1 MQGHRSTPS
10 RVSRDPQ
17 HRNFDRNFD
26 LAAALKNLRTDVVEI
41 EALARATEAAA
52 ELLPAPTA
60 EHHEVIFGRIQALAA
75 RTSEYASASL
85 RFANAQVAALEA
97 HQEALRKA
105 AR

>member
-1 MQGHRSTPS
+1 MSGHRSTPS

-17 HRNFDRNFD
+17 HRNFDHNFD

-41 EALARATEAAA
+41 EALARATEAAV
-52 ELLPAPTA
+52 ELLPAPTT

-75 RTSEYASASL
+75 RTAEYASASL
-85 RFANAQVAALEA
+85 QFANAQVAALAA

-105 AR
+105 AH